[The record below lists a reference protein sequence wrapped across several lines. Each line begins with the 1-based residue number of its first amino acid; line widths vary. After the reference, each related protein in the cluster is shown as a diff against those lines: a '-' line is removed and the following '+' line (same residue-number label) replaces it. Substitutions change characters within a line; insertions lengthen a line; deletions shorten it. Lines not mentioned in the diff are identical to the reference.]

1 MTYMRDVAERLRAEL
16 ADRLPPDDADD
27 LLLIYAVLLRA
38 KGEAVSAED
47 VHDAW
52 TAWKEIRGEAH
63 PSAIPFAELPATVQA
78 QDEPFVQAIRSVA
91 AAC

>member
-1 MTYMRDVAERLRAEL
+1 MTYLREVAERLRAEL

-27 LLLIYAVLLRA
+27 LLLIYAVLARA

-52 TAWKEIRGEAH
+52 TAWKEIRGESH
-63 PSAIPFAELPATVQA
+63 PSAVPFAELPSAVQA